1 MAFTDFKS
9 LEQSLVAFEIRS
21 QKGNILSG
29 NQNSSPSQALID
41 DINFALT
48 ETAYNASEEA
58 ICESIIYPI
67 LKEVWKPFRSELS
80 LFSHKSIN
88 AGNLLVGTPDYLV
101 AKRSHLGNM
110 VLDTP
115 LLITV
120 EAKRDDFENAWGQ
133 CLAQMQAVTEINATK
148 GLHIPVYGIV
158 SNGISWQIA
167 ELKDDVLTQNTDIYI
182 LTDLKK
188 LYQVIAELLANCV
201 EQLHQTA
208 TNK

>member
-9 LEQSLVAFEIRS
+9 LEQSLVAFQIRS

-29 NQNSSPSQALID
+29 DQNAMPSQTLID

-88 AGNLLVGTPDYLV
+88 AGNLLVRTPDYLV
-101 AKRSHLGNM
+101 AKRSHLGNI

-133 CLAQMQAVTEINATK
+133 CLAQMQAITEINATK
-148 GLHIPVYGIV
+148 GLNIPVYGIV
-158 SNGISWQIA
+158 SNGLSWQIA
-167 ELKDDVLTQNTDIYI
+167 ELKENVLTQNTDIYT
-182 LTDLKK
+182 LTDLEKLFAAMVELLENCVKK
-188 LYQVIAELLANCV
+188 LKAN
-201 EQLHQTA
+201 
-208 TNK
+208 N

>member
-9 LEQSLVAFEIRS
+9 LEQALVAFEIRLEKKS
-21 QKGNILSG
+21 ILSE
-29 NQNSSPSQALID
+29 NQSAAPSQTLID

-67 LKEVWKPFRSELS
+67 LREVWKPFRNELS

-101 AKRSHLGNM
+101 AKRSPLGNV

-133 CLAQMQAVTEINATK
+133 CLAQMQAITEINTAK

-158 SNGISWQIA
+158 SNGLSWQIA
-167 ELKDDVLTQNTDIYI
+167 KLYENILTQNTDIYT

-188 LYQVIAELLANCV
+188 LYAVIVGLLNNCASS
-201 EQLHQTA
+201 L
-208 TNK
+208 NN

>member
-9 LEQSLVAFEIRS
+9 LEQSLVAFQIRS
-21 QKGNILSG
+21 QKGNLLSG
-29 NQNSSPSQALID
+29 NQNALPSQTLID

-67 LKEVWKPFRSELS
+67 LKEVWKPFRAELS

-101 AKRSHLGNM
+101 AKRSHLGNI

-133 CLAQMQAVTEINATK
+133 CLAQMQAITEINATK
-148 GLHIPVYGIV
+148 GLNIPVYGIV
-158 SNGISWQIA
+158 SNGLSWQIA
-167 ELKDDVLTQNTDIYI
+167 ELKENVLTQNSDIYT

-188 LYQVIAELLANCV
+188 LFAAMVELLENCV
-201 EQLHQTA
+201 KKLKA
-208 TNK
+208 NK